1 MPGIDTKVTPDRE
14 VPIIPKAT
22 TYHGEERFARK
33 KVSESVLR
41 LVRYEMK
48 IRIQK

>member
-1 MPGIDTKVTPDRE
+1 MPGIDTNVTPDSE

-22 TYHGEERFARK
+22 TYHGEERLARK
-33 KVSESVLR
+33 KVSESVFR
-41 LVRYEMK
+41 LVRYDIN